1 MVFYK
6 EVNNKYTGRLQCVII
21 LQYCLLTC
29 GFAGNNI
36 SVGCEL
42 ALTRFERIKR
52 KVVCVL
58 MQFFADVA
66 VVGLRILLAV
76 YAVFIVYQ
84 CFGSMRR
91 QKRQEAPLVMLYNK
105 TIREKIPVLCWE
117 NSIGRSKGSDI
128 VISDPTVSRNHCV
141 LLRRKD
147 GWFVSD
153 SDSKSGTKVNGRP
166 VASRHRLSLDD
177 EIQIGSTTLCLR
189 RADEFRGEVPHHWFF
204 SKGSSKPSVSAP
216 LLLILV
222 NLFHLFMAV
231 EVCIAY
237 HQFCLQAFEVWLA
250 MVLFSWLLYTFSRGV
265 FLRKNFELETL
276 ALFLTGTGALLLVEQ
291 NIMDSWIQIIAAM
304 VGAVGYMLMLL
315 FSANPDHIVK
325 WRMAVMI
332 IALGFLAINLIF
344 GVVEFGAANR
354 IYIGGVSL
362 QPSEIVKIAY
372 IFVGASA
379 LDHLQTKRNLL
390 EFIIFSALC
399 VGALA
404 LMGDFGTALIF
415 FVTFLVISIIRS
427 GDYKTVI
434 LAVAGAAFAV
444 MLILQFK
451 PYIADRFAI
460 WGHALEDP
468 YDAGYQQSGV
478 LTYISSGGLFG
489 TGVGNGILRYYG
501 ASETDLVFGIVSE
514 EMGLIIAL
522 AIALVIFGLV
532 IYSRA
537 ISTRSRSTFY
547 SISACCAAAMM
558 LTQTALNIFGST
570 DILPLTGVTLPFVS
584 AGGSSMISCWGL
596 LAFIKAA
603 DERTYSKA
611 ILNGKE

>member
-1 MVFYK
+1 MFRSSMVK
-6 EVNNKYTGRLQCVII
+6 QRQ
-21 LQYCLLTC
+21 Q
-29 GFAGNNI
+29 
-36 SVGCEL
+36 
-42 ALTRFERIKR
+42 ERR
-52 KVVCVL
+52 CVL
-58 MQFFADVA
+58 MQFFADIA
-66 VVGLRILLAV
+66 VVGLRILLAI
-76 YAVFIVYQ
+76 YAVFIIYQ

-91 QKRQEAPLVMLYNK
+91 QKRQESPLVMLYNK
-105 TIREKIPVLCWE
+105 TIREKIPVICWE

-128 VISDPTVSRNHCV
+128 VIEDPTVSRNHCV
-141 LLRRKD
+141 LLRRRE

-153 SDSKSGTKVNGRP
+153 VGSKSGTKVNGRP
-166 VASRHRLSLDD
+166 VHSRHRVSLDD
-177 EIQIGSTTLCLR
+177 EIQIGSTTLALR
-189 RADEFRGEVPHHWFF
+189 RADEFDGDIRHHWFF
-204 SKGSSKPSVSAP
+204 SRVSSKPSVSAP

-222 NLFHLFMAV
+222 NLFYLFMAV
-231 EVCIAY
+231 EICITY
-237 HQFCLQAFEVWLA
+237 GELRLPAFEVCGA
-250 MVLFSWLLYTFSRGV
+250 MILFSWVLYAFSRGV
-265 FLRKNFELETL
+265 FQRLNFELETL
-276 ALFLTGTGALLLVEQ
+276 ALFLTGTGAMLLVEQ
-291 NIMDSWIQIIAAM
+291 DIMDAWIQIIAAM
-304 VGAVGYMLMLL
+304 VGATGYMLMLL
-315 FSANPDHIVK
+315 FIANPDRIVK

-332 IALGFLAINLIF
+332 VALGFLAVNLAF
-344 GVVEFGAANR
+344 GRMEFGAANR
-354 IYIGGVSL
+354 IYIGGVSI

-379 LDHLQTKRNLL
+379 LDHLQTRRNLI
-390 EFIIFSALC
+390 EFIAFSALC

-427 GDYKTVI
+427 GDYKTVM

-444 MLILQFK
+444 VLILQFK
-451 PYIADRFAI
+451 PYIAERFAI

-522 AIALVIFGLV
+522 AIAFVIFGLV
-532 IYSRA
+532 VYSRA

-547 SISACCAAAMM
+547 SISACCAASMM
-558 LTQTALNIFGST
+558 LTQTALNIFGCT
-570 DILPLTGVTLPFVS
+570 DILPLTGVTLPFIS
-584 AGGSSMISCWGL
+584 AGGSSMLSCWGM

-603 DERTYSKA
+603 DERTYSKSKLTGNA
-611 ILNGKE
+611 